1 MIFSFKRFLEEKG
14 GENKPVNYIDA
25 SEKELGAGIPKEFS
39 TGYLELPAEGLYFN
53 QSIWQTLPFEPH
65 DKYVRIRYFGTN
77 NTSPNFVR
85 CYIKDRKGKM
95 QPYLGK
101 LEDSIHMITKEKL
114 AEILGL
120 PFQATAVAAAAAAAG
135 GGGII

>member
-1 MIFSFKRFLEEKG
+1 MIFSFKRFVEEKG

-39 TGYLELPAEGLYFN
+39 TGYLELPDEGLYFN

-77 NTSPNFVR
+77 NTNPNFVR
-85 CYIKDRKGKM
+85 AYIKGKDGKM

-101 LEDSIHMITKEKL
+101 LEDSVHMITKEKL
-114 AEILGL
+114 AQILGL
-120 PFQATAVAAAAAAAG
+120 PFQATVAAAG
-135 GGGII
+135 GGMGGMA